1 MEDAGVWKRLLIVVA
16 FIPIGESLSHVF
28 QSVGFLHI
36 FFRIYDIFMMLILK
50 YLILYR
56 TKIRSS
62 VNFILTMVIA
72 GIYAYNL

>member
-16 FIPIGESLSHVF
+16 FIPIEESLSYVF

-50 YLILYR
+50 YLIK